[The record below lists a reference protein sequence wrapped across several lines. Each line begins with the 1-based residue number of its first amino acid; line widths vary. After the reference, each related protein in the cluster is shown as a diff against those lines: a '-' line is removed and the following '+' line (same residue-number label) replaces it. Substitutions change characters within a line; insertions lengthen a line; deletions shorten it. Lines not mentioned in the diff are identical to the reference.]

1 MHSKHLRRFFA
12 FLSGCYSWFSLILS
26 VSLFEYNASIANNLK
41 MNKEYLQKFGKHLK
55 ELRRKRGLKQDD
67 FDCEY
72 ISRSMV
78 GLVEIAKTDIT
89 VTKLKVIADILGVKV
104 KDLFDFE

>member
-1 MHSKHLRRFFA
+1 
-12 FLSGCYSWFSLILS
+12 
-26 VSLFEYNASIANNLK
+26 
-41 MNKEYLQKFGKHLK
+41 MNKEYLQKFGKNLK
-55 ELRRKRGLKQDD
+55 KLRAKKGLRQDD
-67 FDCEY
+67 FDCDD

-78 GLVEIAKTDIT
+78 GLVEIGKTDIT

>member
-1 MHSKHLRRFFA
+1 MV
-12 FLSGCYSWFSLILS
+12 LI
-26 VSLFEYNASIANNLK
+26 EYNASIANNLK

-55 ELRRKRGLKQDD
+55 KLRNEKGLKQDD
-67 FDCEY
+67 FDCEA

-78 GLVEIAKTDIT
+78 GLVEIGKTDIT